1 MLPTS
6 GDCQRILTQL
16 PKGTHTKLFMTTLFC
31 GGDRSEFN
39 EEIIKF
45 NLGGA
50 LAVFSHVTYFGKIY
64 KSKIF

>member
-16 PKGTHTKLFMTTLFC
+16 PKGTHTKLFMTLFC

-50 LAVFSHVTYFGKIY
+50 LAMFSRVTYFGKIY